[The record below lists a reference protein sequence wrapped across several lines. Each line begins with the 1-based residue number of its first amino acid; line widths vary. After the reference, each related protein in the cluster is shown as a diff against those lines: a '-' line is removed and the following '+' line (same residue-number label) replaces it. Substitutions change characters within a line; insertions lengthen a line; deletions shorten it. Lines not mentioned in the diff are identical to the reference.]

1 MLFIF
6 LSHASSGKWRKEV
19 TTPGDTPSMNSALG
33 FTATPFLAE
42 IHTRSG
48 RTASDWVTPTRL
60 LKILDP
66 AHTVRCSPL
75 KVCTDSWSAKP
86 VCLAATPISPPPH
99 QVWRRRGSGQLGQA
113 QLCNSLGL
121 PPTPRMPA
129 AMCLAPGRMNLLPRV
144 IPTIQSAW
152 AWVSS
157 TRSLLDCRW
166 RVFEDRCSHNGHIP
180 FQCSVGVSLFFLLG
194 LIDKLFLQLR
204 SI

>member
-1 MLFIF
+1 MRFIF

-19 TTPGDTPSMNSALG
+19 PTPGDTPSMNSALG

-48 RTASDWVTPTRL
+48 RIASDWVTPTRL

-113 QLCNSLGL
+113 QLAIHSVFHQHPECLLLCAWPLGGWISYL
-121 PPTPRMPA
+121 EWFPPF
-129 AMCLAPGRMNLLPRV
+129 RV
-144 IPTIQSAW
+144 LELEFPLQ
-152 AWVSS
+152 
-157 TRSLLDCRW
+157 
-166 RVFEDRCSHNGHIP
+166 GH
-180 FQCSVGVSLFFLLG
+180 C
-194 LIDKLFLQLR
+194 
-204 SI
+204 